1 MFGVACACLGLE
13 LESYAVGSASGSRLL
28 TLWGRCLFGVGRVGL
43 ALFVWYF
50 LNQGSLLPSGEQLI
64 GENLPMFICRVITCQ
79 QLRTGSTWQTRTV
92 GCGYQQTRLGK
103 RLPASCTSLHDCC
116 TSALILS
123 LTLVLLLGALACAGE
138 GRPIN
143 LQGIAIGNG
152 LTNPAIQFGAYAD
165 FAAQHGLISDDVSYM
180 GESKR
185 RGQQTA
191 CA

>member
-1 MFGVACACLGLE
+1 M
-13 LESYAVGSASGSRLL
+13 
-28 TLWGRCLFGVGRVGL
+28 
-43 ALFVWYF
+43 
-50 LNQGSLLPSGEQLI
+50 
-64 GENLPMFICRVITCQ
+64 
-79 QLRTGSTWQTRTV
+79 ST
-92 GCGYQQTRLGK
+92 
-103 RLPASCTSLHDCC
+103 
-116 TSALILS
+116 LILL
-123 LTLVLLLGALACAGE
+123 LTLVLPLGALACAGE